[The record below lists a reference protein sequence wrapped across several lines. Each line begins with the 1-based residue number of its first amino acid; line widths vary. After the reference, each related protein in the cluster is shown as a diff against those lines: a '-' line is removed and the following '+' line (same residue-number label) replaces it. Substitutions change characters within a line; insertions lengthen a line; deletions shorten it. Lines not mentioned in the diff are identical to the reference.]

1 MRKLLMHNAWPRPLS
16 EHFGVNW
23 RFEIDEVAFKCHVSE
38 ARDEWAITWFMKFLK
53 WHSGL
58 FLKNPNIPVRAM
70 LQIMNF
76 RSTFIQQLLFFRTRV
91 KVTDVGILCL
101 ASILSRHC
109 FANLCLWIRSLL
121 FTRRLIL
128 SLSVTDWY
136 LHHNT
141 RWWHSTDD
149 AKTTA
154 EFKHFPEQLGVA

>member
-1 MRKLLMHNAWPRPLS
+1 MRKLLMHSAWPRPLS
-16 EHFGVNW
+16 EDFGVNW
-23 RFEIDEVAFKCHVSE
+23 RFEIDEVAFKCYVSE
-38 ARDEWAITWFMKFLK
+38 ARDEWFMKFLK

-58 FLKNPNIPVRAM
+58 FLKNPNMPVRLRAM

-76 RSTFIQQLLFFRTRV
+76 RSTFIQQLLFSRTRV
-91 KVTDVGILCL
+91 KVTDVGILCP

-121 FTRRLIL
+121 FTRRLTL
-128 SLSVTDWY
+128 SLSVTDCY

-141 RWWHSTDD
+141 RRRHSTDD

-154 EFKHFPEQLGVA
+154 EFKHFSEQLGVA